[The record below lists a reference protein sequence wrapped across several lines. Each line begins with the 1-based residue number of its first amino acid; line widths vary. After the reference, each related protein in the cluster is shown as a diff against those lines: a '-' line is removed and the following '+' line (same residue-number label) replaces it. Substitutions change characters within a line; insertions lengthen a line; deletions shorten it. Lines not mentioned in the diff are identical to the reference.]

1 MHVYNDYSPTQK
13 DLILSWVRSAF
24 KALGME
30 GVLKDDAPTG
40 TSKTL
45 WMYYRV
51 SSKKY
56 DFCISYTVLASQILM
71 NAYIYNGTIAD
82 VNKRTVQVAITE
94 QSIKSA
100 IEWVYTL
107 NQQANVLP

>member
-1 MHVYNDYSPTQK
+1 MHVYNDYSPQQK
-13 DLILSWVRSAF
+13 DLVLSWVRSAF
-24 KALGME
+24 KALGLD
-30 GVLKDDAPTG
+30 GVLKEDAPTG
-40 TSKTL
+40 KSKTL
-45 WMYYRV
+45 WMYYTGTTTC
-51 SSKKY
+51 
-56 DFCISYTVLASQILM
+56 DFYISYTVMSRQIVM
-71 NAYIYNGTIAD
+71 NAYIYNSTITN